1 MELLEVIK
9 EQFNKIDI
17 KFPNIE
23 IDAIYIKND
32 IQISDIAPES
42 KSDNNNISHFA
53 LTSEAKKIF
62 PFIYLPELI
71 DERNNLFARFFI
83 LKLPFYFSSDNFNYA
98 YNKRKNLDNELLNL
112 NNYFEDNTILIS
124 KLSIQ
129 YSLKS
134 NEKNDQLKF
143 ATKLNS
149 DKLAYDYRCLIEKDD
164 CLIILKE
171 KNCLKYHLYIIKV
184 EDNIVKDF
192 DKRKQIVYSYSSKS
206 HLDGTEVN
214 FEHDLLIDYQ
224 KEFSVWLSN
233 IDILSLKTI
242 SSYLSSLNYFS
253 ENEHGI
259 NLWKDPI
266 DILTNYD
273 LNVIKDMATKINNTS
288 FNRNDSGGTSFS
300 AAIRRYFDWLN
311 EMYNKNILHGQNII
325 YYGAPGTGKSFKVQN
340 YIKKHGLLNYNN
352 KTEHPNVIRTT
363 LHPESSY
370 HDFVGQIMPVVTKD
384 NDGKDLIKYD
394 FKPQVFT
401 LALERALEKSDEP
414 VFLILEEMSRA
425 NVAAV
430 FGDIFQ
436 LLDRDEDGRSEY
448 LIDNELIQ
456 KYLNEQ
462 FSKKN
467 IGLSLSKIY
476 IPHNLFIIG
485 TVNTS
490 DQNVFVM
497 DTAFKR
503 RFEFE
508 YLDANY
514 TALDEAG
521 KPLNNFV
528 FNIGKMNFSWI
539 NFIHNLNEFI
549 VDDLNG
555 LGLTEDKQL
564 GQFFIKFK
572 LDDNELT
579 ERSIVTNIEN
589 QDNYSVNYDK
599 LKGKL
604 LQYLWNDVRGASY
617 SEKSLFDSNIKSFGE
632 LYKKFEEKEQVFSK
646 EFLEKFVKEE
656 SYNEIQN

>member
-1 MELLEVIK
+1 MIENEKEL
-9 EQFNKIDI
+9 FNKIENLY
-17 KFPNIE
+17 F
-23 IDAIYIKND
+23 
-32 IQISDIAPES
+32 QF
-42 KSDNNNISHFA
+42 NNQ
-53 LTSEAKKIF
+53 E
-62 PFIYLPELI
+62 
-71 DERNNLFARFFI
+71 
-83 LKLPFYFSSDNFNYA
+83 
-98 YNKRKNLDNELLNL
+98 
-112 NNYFEDNTILIS
+112 
-124 KLSIQ
+124 
-129 YSLKS
+129 
-134 NEKNDQLKF
+134 
-143 ATKLNS
+143 
-149 DKLAYDYRCLIEKDD
+149 
-164 CLIILKE
+164 
-171 KNCLKYHLYIIKV
+171 IKV
-184 EDNIVKDF
+184 NHKIMA
-192 DKRKQIVYSYSSKS
+192 
-206 HLDGTEVN
+206 
-214 FEHDLLIDYQ
+214 
-224 KEFSVWLSN
+224 
-233 IDILSLKTI
+233 
-242 SSYLSSLNYFS
+242 
-253 ENEHGI
+253 ENR
-259 NLWKDPI
+259 L
-266 DILTNYD
+266 
-273 LNVIKDMATKINNTS
+273 
-288 FNRNDSGGTSFS
+288 F
-300 AAIRRYFDWLN
+300 
-311 EMYNKNILHGQNII
+311 
-325 YYGAPGTGKSFKVQN
+325 YGAPGTGKSFNIQKFIRKN
-340 YIKKHGLLNYNN
+340 GLQDYKN
-352 KTEHPNVIRTT
+352 KLEHPNVFRTT

-370 HDFVGQIMPVVTKD
+370 HDFAGQIMPVVTKD

-401 LALERALEKSDEP
+401 VALERALEKRDEP

-467 IGLSLSKIY
+467 IGLNLSKIY

-514 TALDEAG
+514 VALDEAG

-572 LDDNELT
+572 LGDNELT

-646 EFLEKFVKEE
+646 QFLEKFVKEE

>member
-1 MELLEVIK
+1 MFEDEFKKIKRAIK
-9 EQFNKIDI
+9 ETSDI
-17 KFPNIE
+17 ELEDKYDVLFVQRLAETNILNENRSDSSKSKQSHIAITQRKAFDIFPRIE
-23 IDAIYIKND
+23 IENYVNEELSIEGMKSFYILRVPMKIYESNINYTNPSHPINLEFNNGITISNVSIKYSRPTSPQLELGNTT
-32 IQISDIAPES
+32 QSDDSFKEFRKCIY
-42 KSDNNNISHFA
+42 KSD
-53 LTSEAKKIF
+53 
-62 PFIYLPELI
+62 FII
-71 DERNNLFARFFI
+71 I
-83 LKLPFYFSSDNFNYA
+83 LKVKEKIEYDIFIVKKEDSEYF
-98 YNKRKNLDNELLNL
+98 NL
-112 NNYFEDNTILIS
+112 NNVIEYMTNKYAKNFVDIEQVLIS
-124 KLSIQ
+124 KE
-129 YSLKS
+129 
-134 NEKNDQLKF
+134 N
-143 ATKLNS
+143 
-149 DKLAYDYRCLIEKDD
+149 
-164 CLIILKE
+164 
-171 KNCLKYHLYIIKV
+171 
-184 EDNIVKDF
+184 
-192 DKRKQIVYSYSSKS
+192 KQI
-206 HLDGTEVN
+206 
-214 FEHDLLIDYQ
+214 FA
-224 KEFSVWLSN
+224 
-233 IDILSLKTI
+233 
-242 SSYLSSLNYFS
+242 
-253 ENEHGI
+253 ENR
-259 NLWKDPI
+259 L
-266 DILTNYD
+266 
-273 LNVIKDMATKINNTS
+273 
-288 FNRNDSGGTSFS
+288 F
-300 AAIRRYFDWLN
+300 
-311 EMYNKNILHGQNII
+311 
-325 YYGAPGTGKSFKVQN
+325 YGAPGTGKSFNIQN
-340 YIKKHGLLNYNN
+340 YIKEKGLQNYNN
-352 KTEHPNVIRTT
+352 KIEHPNVFRTT

-384 NDGKDLIKYD
+384 NNGKDLIKYD

-401 LALERALEKSDEP
+401 LALERALEKRDEP

-467 IGLSLSKIY
+467 IGLNLSKIY

-514 TALDEAG
+514 VAPDEAG

-528 FNIGKMNFSWI
+528 FNIGKMDFSWI
-539 NFIHNLNEFI
+539 NFIHNLNEYI